1 MSLIN
6 GSIRGR
12 KQGIPSFFLGKG
24 SGGLLSGRRRRPNR
38 QGIPRRTFVM
48 QSFLIICGAVLG
60 GTGVFAGTFASH
72 AIASICTSPIQLRNW
87 DAAVRSWLVHSL
99 VMLIAGVLSLAPQAN
114 AARGLLSTAG
124 MLFLIG
130 TVLFS
135 GCLAVFAVSG
145 RTIFAAIAPLGGFA
159 LLAGWMFLIGAGFW
173 IE

>member
-1 MSLIN
+1 
-6 GSIRGR
+6 
-12 KQGIPSFFLGKG
+12 
-24 SGGLLSGRRRRPNR
+24 
-38 QGIPRRTFVM
+38 M
-48 QSFLIICGAVLG
+48 QTFLIICGAVLG
-60 GTGVFAGTFASH
+60 GTGVLAGTFASH
-72 AIASICTSPIQLRNW
+72 AIARICTSPVQLRNW

-99 VMLIAGVLSLAPQAN
+99 VMLVAGVLSLAPQAN

-124 MLFLIG
+124 VLFLIG